1 MSTEIEK
8 LSETA
13 IERVIIGGDLS
24 VLTPE
29 QRLAYYLKVCE
40 SLGLNPA
47 TRPFEYLRLS
57 GRLVLYARRD
67 ATDQLRK
74 LHGVSIE
81 ITGRERIDDVY
92 VVTARAISKDGRYDT
107 AIGAVSVSGL
117 KGEALANALMKA
129 ETKAKRRVTLS
140 ICGLGMLDETEA
152 ESIPD
157 AVSVTL
163 PQEAAPTSE
172 ALPDARARLADLA
185 ARAKSA
191 GVDEALLARARE
203 AYRSRDE
210 AAIADAIAALEEVM
224 SSNEDED
231 EK

>member
-1 MSTEIEK
+1 MANEIDK
-8 LSETA
+8 LTDSA
-13 IERVIIGGDLS
+13 IERVIVAGDLS

-40 SLGLNPA
+40 TLGLNPA

-81 ITGRERIDDVY
+81 IVSRERVDDVY
-92 VVTARAISKDGRYDT
+92 VVTARATTRDGRYDT
-107 AIGAVSVSGL
+107 AIGAVSVAGL
-117 KGEALANALMKA
+117 KGEAFANALMKA

-157 AVSVTL
+157 AVSVTP
-163 PQEAAPTSE
+163 PQMPAPPPE
-172 ALPDARARLADLA
+172 ALPDQRARLADLA
-185 ARAKSA
+185 SRAKSA
-191 GVDEALLARARE
+191 GVDEGLLARARE
-203 AYRSRDE
+203 AYRSRDD
-210 AAIADAIAALEEVM
+210 AAIAAAIAALEEVM
-224 SSNEDED
+224 GDGGEE
-231 EK
+231 